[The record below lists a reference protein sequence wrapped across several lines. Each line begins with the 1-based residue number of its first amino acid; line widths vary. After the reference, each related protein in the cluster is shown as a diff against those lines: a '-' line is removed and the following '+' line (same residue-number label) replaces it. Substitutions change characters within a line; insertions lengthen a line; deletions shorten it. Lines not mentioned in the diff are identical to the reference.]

1 MISERRLMVMLR
13 WEDCP
18 QETALTWRLA
28 HRRMTSG
35 ARKHDDSVNVDSPH
49 GRDRRK
55 ARATQARSAKG
66 MEAEVAPEAASGGAV
81 HARRMARIGGR
92 GAPRVAQD
100 RAYHCTP
107 IRRAGAW
114 LCVHLRARD
123 EICLVGGPYGRASDR
138 WRDYGLCPVDRPE
151 VHASRSSRRPSA
163 GDAPGE
169 MGRAAARPFL
179 LRLFLTLS
187 RQRERQVGPRARL
200 LPVGASA
207 AAPGPVHRHSRGSRY
222 PERGYRPAPRRVR
235 ADGTTHK
242 HSKPPLQAGGR
253 LESRS

>member
-100 RAYHCTP
+100 RAY
-107 IRRAGAW
+107 
-114 LCVHLRARD
+114 
-123 EICLVGGPYGRASDR
+123 
-138 WRDYGLCPVDRPE
+138 
-151 VHASRSSRRPSA
+151 SRSVHP
-163 GDAPGE
+163 
-169 MGRAAARPFL
+169 L
-179 LRLFLTLS
+179 LRLALSTAILVDRDILITDTGRLPDDYARMGLLTNTRS
-187 RQRERQVGPRARL
+187 RHYKQ
-200 LPVGASA
+200 
-207 AAPGPVHRHSRGSRY
+207 
-222 PERGYRPAPRRVR
+222 
-235 ADGTTHK
+235 ADGWIHAVDLRTT
-242 HSKPPLQAGGR
+242 GR
-253 LESRS
+253 GVIKNRGVQFYFWLMGFDARRHVGTADHLHVELN